1 MYDCKLSHRSSKVND
16 RMVKWIRQECER
28 IFEDG
33 SGKMM
38 VSRGKVHKYLGMTLD
53 YTVRGQ
59 VQITIIYFLDEV
71 LISFDKEK
79 PKGGGTKTSAA
90 TDNIFKVDKYCEKLP

>member
-1 MYDCKLSHRSSKVND
+1 MI
-16 RMVKWIRQECER
+16 KWLRQEYDS

-33 SGKMM
+33 SGKMV

-59 VQITIIYFLDEV
+59 VQITMIYFLEEV
-71 LISFDKEK
+71 VAVFGKVE

-90 TDNIFKVDKYCEKLP
+90 P